1 MELPNYIKHVHGF
14 VDRMSRMLEEA
25 TKSTPFQ
32 VASNRLYWRKS
43 KLKQGLIQGRKNRG
57 GV

>member
-1 MELPNYIKHVHGF
+1 MELPNYIKYVHGF
-14 VDRMSRMLEEA
+14 VDKMSLMLEEA

-32 VASNRLYWRKS
+32 VASNRLNWSKS
-43 KLKQGLIQGRKNRG
+43 KLKQGLIQGRKNP

>member
-1 MELPNYIKHVHGF
+1 MELPNYIMYVHGF
-14 VDRMSRMLEEA
+14 VDKMSLMLEEA

-32 VASNRLYWRKS
+32 VASNRLNWSKS
-43 KLKQGLIQGRKNRG
+43 KLKQGLIQGRKNP

>member
-1 MELPNYIKHVHGF
+1 MELPNYIMYVHGF
-14 VDRMSRMLEEA
+14 VDKMSLMLEEA

-32 VASNRLYWRKS
+32 VASNRLNWSKS
-43 KLKQGLIQGRKNRG
+43 KLKQGLIQGRTNP